1 METSK
6 LSLILASHKL
16 WIESNGMQGERAS
29 LRGAYLKDANLGGAN
44 LRDASL
50 RVANLRDASLEG
62 AVLA

>member
-29 LRGAYLKDANLGGAN
+29 LRGAYLKDANL
-44 LRDASL
+44 RDASL